1 MLTISCVWKNH
12 SMAYRRNNGLHE
24 FWRFPA
30 GWL

>member
-1 MLTISCVWKNH
+1 
-12 SMAYRRNNGLHE
+12 MAYRRNNGLHE